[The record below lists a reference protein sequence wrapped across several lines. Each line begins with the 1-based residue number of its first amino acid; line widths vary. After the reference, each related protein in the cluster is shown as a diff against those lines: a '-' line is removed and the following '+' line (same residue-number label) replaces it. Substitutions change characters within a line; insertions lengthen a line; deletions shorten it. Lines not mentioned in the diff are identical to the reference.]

1 MPEYNKIK
9 YWNRL
14 DSEMKEKIML
24 RSKAKTLGPI
34 VRIGKSGL
42 TDSMIWEINKN
53 LIKRKLIKI
62 KLLKSPGERKEK
74 EDLIKSIVEK
84 TQSELID
91 SVGNVIVLYKR

>member
-1 MPEYNKIK
+1 
-9 YWNRL
+9 
-14 DSEMKEKIML
+14 MKEKIML
-24 RSKAKTLGPI
+24 RSKAKTLEPV

-42 TDSMIWEINKN
+42 TDSMLGEITKN

-84 TQSELID
+84 TQSELVD
-91 SVGNVIVLYKR
+91 SVGNIIVLYKK